1 MMRILFVDD
10 EQSILDGLRALLRPK
25 RKIWDTEYVTSG
37 AEALARL
44 EQAHFDVIVTDM
56 RMPGM
61 DGATLLR
68 HVQAKHPGVV
78 RIVLSGHAEL
88 ESALRTVPV
97 AHQFL
102 LKPCDAVVLESVVQR
117 AIDLQKLISNDV
129 LRDFISGVQG
139 LPPIPETYLQLTQLL
154 EDDRSG
160 VSDIARV
167 IEQDQ
172 AMCAKVLQLVNSSFI
187 GLGRSISDV
196 EQAVGYLGLNLLKN
210 LTLVVHVFNVKPLGD
225 KHRLQVHRLQR
236 HGLLVGA
243 IARKLA
249 GPGRHFAD
257 DAFMAGIL
265 HDIGKLLL
273 VEHRPDV
280 FEKAEAA
287 ARLQG
292 RPMHETERELLG
304 VTHAEIGGYLLGIW
318 GLPYP
323 IVEAAANHH
332 SPMVVHKPQ
341 HDVLL
346 TVYLANLLSLEQEHA
361 MGVPG
366 AVVEHVDNE
375 YLAATGVPIRW
386 AEWRAIA
393 KSQLGDSRSE
403 HWSNDEPRSRAA

>member
-25 RKIWDTEYVTSG
+25 RKIWDTEFVTSG
-37 AEALARL
+37 AEALVRL
-44 EQAHFDVIVTDM
+44 EAAHFDVIVTDM

-68 HVQAKHPGVV
+68 QVQAKHPGVV

-102 LKPCDAVVLESVVQR
+102 LKPCDAEVLESVVQR
-117 AIDLQKLISNDV
+117 AYELQKLISNDV

-139 LPPIPETYLQLTQLL
+139 LPPIPETYLQLTKLL

-167 IEQDQ
+167 IEQDP

-210 LTLVVHVFNVKPLGD
+210 LTLVVHVFNVKPLGEA
-225 KHRLQVHRLQR
+225 HRLQVHRLQR

-243 IARKLA
+243 IARRLA
-249 GPGRHFAD
+249 GPDRHFAD

-265 HDIGKLLL
+265 HDIGKLLMI
-273 VEHRPDV
+273 EHRPDV

-287 ARLQG
+287 ARIEG
-292 RPMHETERELLG
+292 RPMHETEREMMG
-304 VTHAEIGGYLLGIW
+304 VSHAEIGGYLLGIW

-332 SPMVVHKPQ
+332 DPMRVHKPS
-341 HDVLL
+341 HDVLHS
-346 TVYLANLLSLEQEHA
+346 VYLANLLSLEQEKQLN
-361 MGVPG
+361 VPG
-366 AVVEHVDNE
+366 AVTLAPDNE
-375 YLAATGVPIRW
+375 YLAAAGVPIRW
-386 AEWRAIA
+386 GEWRAIA
-393 KSQLGDSRSE
+393 EAQIGGSRAD
-403 HWSNDEPRSRAA
+403 HWSNDDSQSRAA